1 MAESKEKHVAFVTHS
16 KRTFRN
22 GTIKDNGSKLLF
34 PFSFSKFFDKNLF
47 AEMDEKNK
55 ILKLSLIGN
64 KNQDMVK
71 IVSRQMKSNQMGY
84 LYSKYLKYL
93 DNVEIQQFKNF
104 IIIKEILKNNEDD
117 IRVRPITGKLDSG
130 GISVGNKLREISKA
144 GNYFSVK
151 MVLNNTYK
159 NYFKITAVTKEE
171 WESLPYWY
179 QLRNEI
185 LSVTDVDNIT
195 EFDYKLPHNKTM
207 VYVPRIFFK
216 SNYLKGGD
224 TFVLNTNKDNS
235 SLTIDIKENECVIT
249 GKKLLDS
256 SENCIKYNTTD
267 NTKSNL
273 KVIKKVTDNG
283 SDFENA
289 KKILL
294 EALNYANEIIRNK
307 KEGII

>member
-16 KRTFRN
+16 KRTLRD
-22 GTIKDNGSKLLF
+22 GTIKNNGSRLLF
-34 PFSFSKFFDKNLF
+34 PFSFNKFFDKNLF
-47 AEMDEKNK
+47 VEMDEKNK

-64 KNQDMVK
+64 KKQDMVK
-71 IVSRQMKSNQMGY
+71 IVSKQMKSGQPRYY
-84 LYSKYLKYL
+84 LNSKYLKYL
-93 DNVEIQQFKNF
+93 DNVEIQQLKNS
-104 IIIKEILKNNEDD
+104 IIIKEILKSNEDD
-117 IRVRPITGKLDSG
+117 IRVRPITGKLDSC
-130 GISVGNKLREISKA
+130 GISVGNKLKEISKA

-151 MVLNNTYK
+151 MVLNNNYK
-159 NYFKITAVTKEE
+159 NYFKITAITKEE

-195 EFDYKLPHNKTM
+195 EFNYKLPHNKTV
-207 VYVPRIFFK
+207 VYVPRIFFRD
-216 SNYLKGGD
+216 NHLKGGD
-224 TFVLNTNKDNS
+224 VFVLNTDKDNS
-235 SLTIDIKENECVIT
+235 SLTIDIKENECAIT

-267 NTKSNL
+267 DTKSNL
-273 KVIKKVTDNG
+273 KVIRKVTNNG

-294 EALNYANEIIRNK
+294 DALIYANEIIRNK
-307 KEGII
+307 KEGI

>member
-16 KRTFRN
+16 KRILRD
-22 GTIKDNGSKLLF
+22 GTIKNNGSILLF
-34 PFSFSKFFDKNLF
+34 PFSFNKFFDKNLF
-47 AEMDEKNK
+47 IEMDVENK

-71 IVSRQMKSNQMGY
+71 IVSKQMKSNRVGG
-84 LYSKYLKYL
+84 LRSKYLKHL

-104 IIIKEILKNNEDD
+104 IIIKEIQKSDEDD
-117 IRVRPITGKLDSG
+117 IRVRPITGKLDSS
-130 GISVGNKLREISKA
+130 GISVGNKLKEISKT

-151 MVLNNTYK
+151 MVLNNNYK
-159 NYFKITAVTKEE
+159 NYFKITAITKEE

-195 EFDYKLPHNKTM
+195 EFDYKLPHNKTV
-207 VYVPRIFFK
+207 VYVPRIFFR

-235 SLTIDIKENECVIT
+235 SLTIDIKENECAIT

-273 KVIKKVTDNG
+273 KVIKKVTNNG

-289 KKILL
+289 KEILL
-294 EALNYANEIIRNK
+294 NALNYANEIIRNK
-307 KEGII
+307 KEGI